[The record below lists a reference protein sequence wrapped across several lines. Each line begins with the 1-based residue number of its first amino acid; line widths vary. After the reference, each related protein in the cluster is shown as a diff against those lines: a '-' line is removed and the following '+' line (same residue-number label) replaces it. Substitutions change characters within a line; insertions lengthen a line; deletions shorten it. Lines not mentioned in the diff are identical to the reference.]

1 MTTHDQLYYANQQ
14 SNMTE
19 IPAGKDVRDLPIFP
33 ERWDAATILETARLL
48 VSGDRA
54 ATHGDKLEN
63 HQNIAALWSA
73 YTGHTITCDQVAIMM
88 VLLKIA
94 RTKLGALN
102 RDDYLDM
109 AGYAGVAAE
118 IVGKLNGR

>member
-1 MTTHDQLYYANQQ
+1 MKNYYANQQ

-19 IPAGKDVRDLPIFP
+19 IPADKDVRDLPIFP
-33 ERWDAATILETARLL
+33 ERWDAAVILETARLL

-54 ATHGDKLEN
+54 ATHGDKVQN

-73 YTGHTITCDQVAIMM
+73 YTGYTITCDQVAIMM
-88 VLLKIA
+88 ILLKIA
-94 RTKLGALN
+94 RTKLGTLN
-102 RDDYLDM
+102 RDDFVDA
-109 AGYAGVAAE
+109 AGYCGVAAE